1 MGLLWRPQGGCSRV
15 RTACGDGGVARQGPG
30 LEIALEE
37 RDFEEALAELQ
48 SKLGERPGF
57 YSGAQATAALGRA
70 SPSED
75 QLARLRAL
83 LDGHGVVLEALSGEA
98 HVGALAVAQ
107 GLRYVAD
114 LDGGEELA
122 RRRALRPKR
131 EVQLSD
137 AARSLVADF
146 AGARTDIAVRRSRG
160 ESSVRRL
167 VPDPEP
173 AAVAA
178 EAEPVAPATLYH
190 VGTLRGGQALHN
202 VGNIVVIGDVNPGAE
217 LIAGGDIAVFGSLRG
232 VAHAGAQGDAGARVY
247 AVDLAPTQL
256 RIATLIAA
264 EAGAREGNK
273 QPEAACVQNDRIMI
287 VPLDRVGVVQKKT
300 KEKVE

>member
-1 MGLLWRPQGGCSRV
+1 MAVLRGKGL
-15 RTACGDGGVARQGPG
+15 G
-30 LEIALEE
+30 LEIALED

-57 YSGAQATAALGRA
+57 YSGTAATAAAGSAGLT
-70 SPSED
+70 EE
-75 QLARLRAL
+75 QVARLRTL
-83 LDGHGVVLEALSGEA
+83 LDANGIAFEGVVTG
-98 HVGALAVAQ
+98 
-107 GLRYVAD
+107 RT
-114 LDGGEELA
+114 DGGEELA

-131 EVQLSD
+131 ELQLSD
-137 AARSLVADF
+137 AARSLAPDF
-146 AGARTDIAVRRSRG
+146 AGARKDIAVRRSRG

-167 VPDPEP
+167 VPAPELEP
-173 AAVAA
+173 APQLA
-178 EAEPVAPATLYH
+178 EIQPAPPATLYH

-232 VAHAGAQGDAGARVY
+232 VAHAGAQGEAGARVY
-247 AVDLAPTQL
+247 AVDLSPTQL

-264 EAGAREGNK
+264 DAGRRGAAK
-273 QPEAACVQNDRIMI
+273 HPEVACVQNDRIAI
-287 VPLDRVGVVQKKT
+287 VPLNAADVVKET

>member
-1 MGLLWRPQGGCSRV
+1 MAACASEPPAVMAVLRGKGL
-15 RTACGDGGVARQGPG
+15 G
-30 LEIALEE
+30 LEIALGE

-57 YSGAQATAALGRA
+57 YSGTRATAAVDSA
-70 SPSED
+70 SLSED
-75 QLARLRAL
+75 QLARLTGL
-83 LDGHGVVLEALSGEA
+83 LNDHGIVFD
-98 HVGALAVAQ
+98 
-107 GLRYVAD
+107 GLRIAQP
-114 LDGGEELA
+114 DGGEELA

-131 EVQLSD
+131 ELQLSD

-146 AGARTDIAVRRSRG
+146 AGARRDIANRRSRG
-160 ESSVRRL
+160 ESSVRR
-167 VPDPEP
+167 VTPPAPPEP
-173 AAVAA
+173 EAPAPEVA
-178 EAEPVAPATLYH
+178 VAPATLYH

-217 LIAGGDIAVFGSLRG
+217 LVAGGDIAVFGSLRG

-247 AVDLAPTQL
+247 AVDLSPTQL

-264 EAGAREGNK
+264 DAGGRGAAK
-273 QPEAACVQNDRIMI
+273 QPEAACVQNDRITI
-287 VPLDRVGVVQKKT
+287 VPLSSAGVFKQP

>member
-1 MGLLWRPQGGCSRV
+1 MAVLRGKGL
-15 RTACGDGGVARQGPG
+15 G
-30 LEIALEE
+30 LEIALGE

-57 YSGAQATAALGRA
+57 YSGTQATAAVGRE
-70 SPSED
+70 SLSEE
-75 QLARLRAL
+75 QLARLRTL
-83 LDGHGVVLEALSGEA
+83 LSANGITLEGVTAA
-98 HVGALAVAQ
+98 PDA
-107 GLRYVAD
+107 
-114 LDGGEELA
+114 GEELA

-131 EVQLSD
+131 ELQLSD
-137 AARSLVADF
+137 AARSLVPDF
-146 AGARTDIAVRRSRG
+146 EGARKDIAIRRSRG

-167 VPDPEP
+167 VPAPEP
-173 AAVAA
+173 AAV
-178 EAEPVAPATLYH
+178 EIPPVAPATLYH

-247 AVDLAPTQL
+247 AVDLSPTQL

-264 EAGAREGNK
+264 DAGARGARKE
-273 QPEAACVQNDRIMI
+273 PEAACVQNERITI
-287 VPLDRVGVVQKKT
+287 VPLVSAERFAKET

>member
-1 MGLLWRPQGGCSRV
+1 MGLLWRPQGGRLRV
-15 RTACGDGGVARQGPG
+15 RTGWLMAVLRGKGLG
-30 LEIALEE
+30 LEIALGE

-57 YSGAQATAALGRA
+57 YSGTQATAAVGRE
-70 SPSED
+70 SLSEE
-75 QLARLRAL
+75 QLARLRTL
-83 LDGHGVVLEALSGEA
+83 LSANGITLEGVTAA
-98 HVGALAVAQ
+98 PDA
-107 GLRYVAD
+107 
-114 LDGGEELA
+114 GEELA

-131 EVQLSD
+131 ELQLSD
-137 AARSLVADF
+137 AARSLVPDF
-146 AGARTDIAVRRSRG
+146 EGARKDIAVRRSRG

-167 VPDPEP
+167 VPAPDPEP
-173 AAVAA
+173 EHV
-178 EAEPVAPATLYH
+178 EIPPVAPATLYH

-247 AVDLAPTQL
+247 AVDLSPTQL

-264 EAGAREGNK
+264 EAGARGARKE
-273 QPEAACVQNDRIMI
+273 PEAACVQNERITI
-287 VPLDRVGVVQKKT
+287 VPLVSAERFAKET

>member
-1 MGLLWRPQGGCSRV
+1 MAVLRGKGL
-15 RTACGDGGVARQGPG
+15 G
-30 LEIALEE
+30 LEIALGE
-37 RDFEEALAELQ
+37 RDFEEALAELEG
-48 SKLGERPGF
+48 KLSERPGF
-57 YSGAQATAALGRA
+57 YSGTQATAAVGREGL
-70 SPSED
+70 PEE

-83 LDGHGVVLEALSGEA
+83 LNGHGITLEGVTTA
-98 HVGALAVAQ
+98 HP
-107 GLRYVAD
+107 D
-114 LDGGEELA
+114 DGEELA

-131 EVQLSD
+131 ELQLSD
-137 AARSLVADF
+137 AARSLAADF
-146 AGARTDIAVRRSRG
+146 AGARKDIAVRRSRG

-167 VPDPEP
+167 VPAPEP
-173 AAVAA
+173 EPELQLA
-178 EAEPVAPATLYH
+178 EIEPAAPATLYH

-247 AVDLAPTQL
+247 AVDLSPTQL

-264 EAGAREGNK
+264 DAGGRKVPK
-273 QPEAACVQNDRIMI
+273 QPEAACVQNERITI
-287 VPLDRVGVVQKKT
+287 VPLTSAGVAKKT

>member
-1 MGLLWRPQGGCSRV
+1 MMAVLRGKGL
-15 RTACGDGGVARQGPG
+15 G
-30 LEIALEE
+30 LEVALGE

-57 YSGAQATAALGRA
+57 YSGSSATAAVGR
-70 SPSED
+70 EGLTEE
-75 QLARLRAL
+75 QLARLRTL
-83 LDGHGVVLEALSGEA
+83 LSAHGIAFEGVT
-98 HVGALAVAQ
+98 VAQ
-107 GLRYVAD
+107 PD
-114 LDGGEELA
+114 DGEELA

-131 EVQLSD
+131 ELQLSD
-137 AARSLVADF
+137 AARSLVPDF
-146 AGARTDIAVRRSRG
+146 EGARKDIAVRRSRG
-160 ESSVRRL
+160 ETSVRRL
-167 VPDPEP
+167 VPAPEP
-173 AAVAA
+173 EPQHV
-178 EAEPVAPATLYH
+178 EIPPVAPATLYH

-247 AVDLAPTQL
+247 AVDLSPTQL

-264 EAGAREGNK
+264 ESGVRATHKE
-273 QPEAACVQNDRIMI
+273 PEAACVQNERITI
-287 VPLDRVGVVQKKT
+287 VPLVSAERFAKET

>member
-1 MGLLWRPQGGCSRV
+1 MAVLRGRGL
-15 RTACGDGGVARQGPG
+15 G
-30 LEIALEE
+30 LEIALGE

-57 YSGAQATAALGRA
+57 YSGTRA
-70 SPSED
+70 SASVGSVSPSED
-75 QLARLRAL
+75 QLARLAGL
-83 LDGHGVVLEALSGEA
+83 LSDHGIAFEGVSAS
-98 HVGALAVAQ
+98 Q
-107 GLRYVAD
+107 P
-114 LDGGEELA
+114 DGGEELA

-131 EVQLSD
+131 ELQLSD

-146 AGARTDIAVRRSRG
+146 AGARKDIANRRSRG
-160 ESSVRRL
+160 ETSVRRL
-167 VPDPEP
+167 APPEP
-173 AAVAA
+173 AVPQAPVADIA
-178 EAEPVAPATLYH
+178 PVAPATLYH

-217 LIAGGDIAVFGSLRG
+217 LVAGGDIAVFGSLRG

-247 AVDLAPTQL
+247 AIDLSPTQL

-264 EAGAREGNK
+264 DAGGRGAAK
-273 QPEAACVQNDRIMI
+273 QPEAACVQNDRITI
-287 VPLDRVGVVQKKT
+287 VPLSSAGVFKQP

>member
-1 MGLLWRPQGGCSRV
+1 VGLLWRPQGGRLRV
-15 RTACGDGGVARQGPG
+15 RTARVMAVLRGKGLG
-30 LEIALEE
+30 LEIALGE

-48 SKLGERPGF
+48 GKLGERPGF
-57 YSGAQATAALGRA
+57 YSGAQATAAVGREGL
-70 SPSED
+70 SEE
-75 QLARLRAL
+75 QLARLRTL
-83 LDGHGVVLEALSGEA
+83 LSAHGITLEG
-98 HVGALAVAQ
+98 
-107 GLRYVAD
+107 VAD
-114 LDGGEELA
+114 AKSDDGEELA

-131 EVQLSD
+131 ELQLSD

-146 AGARTDIAVRRSRG
+146 AGARQDIAVRRSRG

-167 VPDPEP
+167 TPAPEP
-173 AAVAA
+173 EPEYVEVA
-178 EAEPVAPATLYH
+178 PLAPATLYH

-247 AVDLAPTQL
+247 AVDLSPTQL

-264 EAGAREGNK
+264 DTGARAAHKE
-273 QPEAACVQNDRIMI
+273 PEAACVQNERITI
-287 VPLDRVGVVQKKT
+287 VPLNSAERFATET

>member
-1 MGLLWRPQGGCSRV
+1 MGLLWRPQGGRLRV
-15 RTACGDGGVARQGPG
+15 RTGWLMAVLRGKGLG
-30 LEIALEE
+30 LEIALGE

-57 YSGAQATAALGRA
+57 YSGTQATAAVGRE
-70 SPSED
+70 SLSEE
-75 QLARLRAL
+75 QLARLRTL
-83 LDGHGVVLEALSGEA
+83 LSANGITFEGVTAA
-98 HVGALAVAQ
+98 PDA
-107 GLRYVAD
+107 
-114 LDGGEELA
+114 GEELA

-131 EVQLSD
+131 ELQLSD
-137 AARSLVADF
+137 AARSLVPDF
-146 AGARTDIAVRRSRG
+146 EGARKDIAVRRSRG

-167 VPDPEP
+167 VPAPDPEP
-173 AAVAA
+173 QPV
-178 EAEPVAPATLYH
+178 EIPPVAPATLYH

-247 AVDLAPTQL
+247 AVDLSPTQL

-264 EAGAREGNK
+264 EAGARGARKE
-273 QPEAACVQNDRIMI
+273 PEAACVQNERITI
-287 VPLDRVGVVQKKT
+287 VPLVSAERFAKET